1 MKNILLTIFAIGL
14 FIVAI
19 FTTVNL
25 FQSAWYVFTLEQM
38 STLAAGYLFGKLLFL
53 LIVLLGIYYLL
64 KSLRKSKS

>member
-1 MKNILLTIFAIGL
+1 MKNLLLTILAIGL

-19 FTTVNL
+19 STTVNL

-38 STLAAGYLFGKLLFL
+38 TTLAAGYLFGKLLFL
-53 LIVLLGIYYLL
+53 LIVLLVIYYLL

>member
-1 MKNILLTIFAIGL
+1 MKNLLLTILAIGL

-19 FTTVNL
+19 LTTVNL

-38 STLAAGYLFGKLLFL
+38 TTLAAGYLFGKLLFL
-53 LIVLLGIYYLL
+53 LIVLLVIYYLL

>member
-1 MKNILLTIFAIGL
+1 MKNLLLTILAIGL

-19 FTTVNL
+19 FTAVNL

-38 STLAAGYLFGKLLFL
+38 TTLAAGYLFGKLLFL
-53 LIVLLGIYYLL
+53 LIVLLVIYYLL